1 MILMGDTIPGQSAAG
16 RRGEAVFE
24 KKKKTRSFQQTKKE
38 SFADLFN
45 S

>member
-24 KKKKTRSFQQTKKE
+24 KKQE
-38 SFADLFN
+38 VFN
-45 S
+45 KQKIKFC